1 MQLLCGVVLLGE
13 RMSPQRWAGFAI
25 VWVALVLLSVDSV
38 LGVRHRR
45 QRDAAD
51 DGVCEPAP

>member
-1 MQLLCGVVLLGE
+1 
-13 RMSPQRWAGFAI
+13 
-25 VWVALVLLSVDSV
+25 VWVALVILTVDSV